1 MDVTKLG
8 IVIELNLEHDEK
20 AYVPMVLTVVGIEIE
35 VMLEHCSNA

>member
-20 AYVPMVLTVVGIEIE
+20 AYVPMDLTVVGIVKELKPE
-35 VMLEHCSNA
+35 QP